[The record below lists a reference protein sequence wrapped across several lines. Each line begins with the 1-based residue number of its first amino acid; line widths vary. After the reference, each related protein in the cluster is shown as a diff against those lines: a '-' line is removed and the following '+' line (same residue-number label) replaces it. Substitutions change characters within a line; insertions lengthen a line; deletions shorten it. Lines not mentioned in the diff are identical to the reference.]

1 MSERSERWPE
11 RPSERGTMSERSERW
26 PERPS
31 ERGTTDDID
40 RLGDALQQAVAR
52 NIAASHA
59 HVPPITLTDPEVPMS
74 TTTSNAKGSRRLT
87 KKRRVVLG
95 LAVGALVVAG
105 AGTATAISLLSSDE
119 VAHGLPGGSAIF
131 EGTDPTCTTTDHVEF
146 QCTLASTPTVEVL
159 DDYTGS
165 AQLFADAD
173 GDIAG
178 GCRGRDAEGLH
189 WTCWAGTRAV
199 DEGILVAD
207 LLGQHLDGPTRG

>member
-1 MSERSERWPE
+1 MI
-11 RPSERGTMSERSERW
+11 
-26 PERPS
+26 
-31 ERGTTDDID
+31 GTTGDDLD

-52 NIAASHA
+52 NVATASGQ
-59 HVPPITLTDPEVPMS
+59 VPPTTSTADPEERMS
-74 TTTSNAKGSRRLT
+74 PITSRPNGSRRPARR
-87 KKRRVVLG
+87 RRVVLG

-146 QCTLASTPTVEVL
+146 ECTLASAPTVEVL

-178 GCRGRDAEGLH
+178 GCRGRDPAGLH

-207 LLGQHLDGPTRG
+207 LLGQHLDGPTHG